1 MKSTLLSLTAL
12 LIVSTPAA
20 AKTQPAEPPAPAAQ
34 TAAKPGP
41 KVHVSEAVDTSEC
54 MSVASKKSGL
64 GGLVGGIV
72 GLVAGDATVAMA
84 GAAAGSIAAD
94 KIDRKSG
101 CAPKAT
107 IAGEEGA
114 NKEEGKK

>member
-1 MKSTLLSLTAL
+1 MRSTLLSLTAL

-20 AKTQPAEPPAPAAQ
+20 AKKQPAEPPAPAAQ
-34 TAAKPGP
+34 PAKPGP

-101 CAPKAT
+101 CAPKAA
-107 IAGEEGA
+107 IAGDEGA
-114 NKEEGKK
+114 MKKGGKK